1 MKPVEKITVVYKE
14 TRYKTLTFDSTN
26 YNMPETAKEFVEF
39 LDDIRHNITEYCEDS
54 VHKHERWDV
63 DSDHS
68 GIVSMDFA
76 EGDE

>member
-1 MKPVEKITVVYKE
+1 MKPVKKITVVYKE
-14 TRYKTLTFDSTN
+14 TRYKTLTFDSIN

-39 LDDIRHNITEYCEDS
+39 LDDIRYNITEYCEDS
-54 VHKHERWDV
+54 AHEHERWDV